1 MDGTNPMSPEY
12 REIPP
17 EKSESEPGYYGTG
30 RRPKP
35 PRSKLT
41 AFLSVALL
49 IMVANIV
56 AFVVLQE
63 QMDRP
68 QTSTDGSAAPS
79 FSDALHSGE
88 INDPPDY
95 KRSVLTL
102 ALPRSVFISRAQIC
116 RKLCES
122 LAVVSG
128 GQSEGTGV
136 VFRADGYLLTNAS
149 AVSDAQTLTVRLSG
163 GRSLSAQCVGIDEA
177 SDLAVL
183 KVDATGLIPAEF
195 ARSDSL
201 EAGDEV
207 FALGVSS
214 SDAAQEFSLTSGR
227 LSSVSG
233 EVALSGYTLRLLQTD
248 ASADT
253 ATSGG
258 PLVNAAG
265 QIVGFN
271 IRGIGSYVSFVT
283 IKRLGFAL
291 AVEDVDRIAAELVEF
306 GYVHGRAGLGVEV
319 SEVADAMRRYWS
331 LPEGVFVD
339 RVESDGSAAQA
350 GMQPGD
356 IILQIAG
363 LTVHS
368 LADYR
373 EVLNRASVGE
383 AVSVTIYRRGEY
395 YTARIVLIEER
406 PSI

>member
-1 MDGTNPMSPEY
+1 MDGTNPMCPES

-95 KRSVLTL
+95 RRSVLTL

-116 RKLCES
+116 RKLRES

-128 GQSEGTGV
+128 GPSEGMGV
-136 VFRADGYLLTNAS
+136 IFRADGYLLTNAS
-149 AVSDAQTLTVRLSG
+149 AVSDAQALTVRLSD

-183 KVDATGLIPAEF
+183 KVEATGLVPAEF

-207 FALGVSS
+207 FALGVS

-233 EVALSGYTLRLLQTD
+233 EVALSGYTLHLLQTD

-253 ATSGG
+253 AASGG

-271 IRGIGSYVSFVT
+271 IRGVGSYVSFVT

-291 AVEDVDRIAAELVEF
+291 AIEDVDRIAAELVEF

-319 SEVADAMRRYWS
+319 SEVEDAMRRYWS

-373 EVLNRASVGE
+373 EALNRASVGE
-383 AVSVTIYRRGEY
+383 AVSVTIYRCGEY